1 MNIEQIRNLPP
12 ATILQVVESKGT
24 STAGLPPEM
33 VQYILQLNRASELMR
48 SDETDGSQLACA
60 RLLQKEFPQISL
72 RTARRRMA
80 DAITYLFSDEDNTPE
95 QWHAFYADKMDR
107 LGHAAEQN
115 QDLSTAMKCY
125 AEAHEMRVQ
134 AAAGRVD
141 PERVRYKRILVSP
154 DVQSGRMGLDDTG
167 MRDLMQQA
175 YQIIDKS
182 NIPQR
187 EKERLRRETAMETGI
202 EDAAFEE
209 IS

>member
-12 ATILQVVESKGT
+12 ATILQVVDSKGT
-24 STAGLPPEM
+24 NTAGLPPEM
-33 VQYILQLNRASELMR
+33 VQYILQLNRASEIMR

-60 RLLQKEFPQISL
+60 RLLQQEFPQISL

-80 DAITYLFSDEDNTPE
+80 DAITYLFSEEDNTPE

-107 LGHAAEQN
+107 LAHAAEQSN
-115 QDLSTAMKCY
+115 DLSTAMKCY

-141 PERVRYKRILVSP
+141 PERTRFRQILVSP
-154 DVQSGRMGLDDTG
+154 DVQAGRMGLDETG
-167 MRDLMQQA
+167 MRELLRKA
-175 YQIIDKS
+175 GQIIDRS

-187 EKERLRRETAMETGI
+187 EKERIRQETQLETGI
-202 EDAAFEE
+202 EDAE
-209 IS
+209 IVD